1 MAKDK
6 PPTYTPAPEPPKDPE
21 LRRRYDAIMS
31 VIADRQTVTAAAESL
46 GMSRNHFQT
55 ILHRVIAAIIE
66 TLTPKPAGRP
76 AKPPREAELEAEND
90 RLRAELAA
98 LQERSAMIDRLMNVV
113 GGIASGREPL
123 PRSRGKSKKKPSED
137 PEPAT
142 TIHQAVTTMRDARV
156 PMAMCAKVMG
166 VSEATARRRL
176 ATPAP
181 RHERAREVD
190 QRARQHVRDIVRAT
204 HGLVGAASLGKRC
217 GLPRRAAAAIKKCEL
232 REMELERKA
241 RCAAVTI
248 AAPGIVRGFDAM
260 HLNCRDGKAYW
271 LVAAD
276 AAVPY
281 RTSITTVPVYDAEHV
296 IAALLADFE
305 KHGVPLVLR
314 MDRIACQRT
323 AEVLDRLSKCGV
335 LVLHGPPRHPY
346 YYGQL
351 ERQNREHRAWHR
363 ALGETTRAELAAA
376 ATDMRTALNTLWS
389 RPTLDWCTAEEAWQR
404 RQPPNIDRRKLRH
417 EVEQRTSGLVTA
429 GIEPLHAS
437 RIAIETALTERG
449 LLNVNQGGWC

>member
-6 PPTYTPAPEPPKDPE
+6 PPTYTPAPEPPSDPE
-21 LRRRYDAIMS
+21 LRRRYNAIMS
-31 VIADRQTVTAAAESL
+31 VIAERQTVTAAADLL

-55 ILHRVIAAIIE
+55 ILHRVIAAMIE
-66 TLTPKPAGRP
+66 ALTPKPAGRP
-76 AKPPREAELEAEND
+76 AKPAREAELEAENA
-90 RLRAELAA
+90 RLTSELAA
-98 LQERSAMIDRLMNVV
+98 LKERSAMIDRLMSVV

-156 PMAMCAKVMG
+156 PMPLCARVLG

-176 ATPAP
+176 EAP
-181 RHERAREVD
+181 TLARDRERALDE
-190 QRARQHVRDIVRAT
+190 RACQHVRDIVRAT

-217 GLPRRAAAAIKKCEL
+217 GLSRRAAAVIKKREL
-232 REMELERKA
+232 CEMERERKA
-241 RCAAVTI
+241 RCGTVTV
-248 AAPGIVRGFDAM
+248 AAPGIIRGFDAM
-260 HLNCRDGKAYW
+260 HLPCIEGKAYW

-281 RTSITTVPVYDAEHV
+281 RTSITTVPVYDADQV
-296 IAALLADFE
+296 LAALLMDFDE
-305 KHGVPLVLR
+305 HGVPLVIR

-323 AEVLDRLSKCGV
+323 PEIQEQLSRCGV
-335 LVLHGPPRHPY
+335 LILHGPPRHPY

-363 ALGETTRAELAAA
+363 VSSAMTRVELAAA
-376 ATDMRTALNTLWS
+376 ATDMRTALNTMWA
-389 RPTLDWCTAEEAWQR
+389 RPTLDWCTAEEAWRQ
-404 RQPPNIDRRKLRH
+404 RQPVTIDRHELRRD
-417 EVEQRTSGLVTA
+417 VERRTSGLVTS
-429 GIEPLHAS
+429 GLKPLHAS